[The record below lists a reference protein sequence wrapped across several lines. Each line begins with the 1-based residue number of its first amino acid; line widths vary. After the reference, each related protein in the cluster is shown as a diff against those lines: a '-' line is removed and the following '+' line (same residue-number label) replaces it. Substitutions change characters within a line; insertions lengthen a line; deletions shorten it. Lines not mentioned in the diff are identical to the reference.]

1 MWGTL
6 RIHYVARLQLLSSMT
21 SKYEH
26 GSREWKGANKIEGDL
41 EEDYQKQC
49 GYSKKWLSIE
59 EFSINPRTGTYFSVS
74 DASKAASAAAKSKHK
89 KSPKGKVNERRYKD
103 GEAGKAAERR
113 YKDGESGKAAAKR
126 SNQSQA
132 GKISKTIYKK
142 SANGK
147 FATKRSHESAA
158 GKAARQRENAAKRR
172 RTIEDRP
179 WALDC
184 AILSASYKLISGRY
198 ETSPTFTR
206 RTGWDHK
213 AFLKHVLM
221 RVNQSDF
228 DWDHHGNAPG
238 QWNLEHRIPRSA
250 YDFSDPQEVKRCW
263 APDNV
268 DVKSFEENEA
278 KSDALLPDEIGMVN
292 SSNWPKSWKGHFP
305 DVSKRV
311 EIRKLSNARTL
322 AEASMDMEDLEDL
335 DEFEEDFEGD
345 IAGPSM
351 EQSSS
356 QSYDSKDSS
365 DPEASDDSED
375 SDSEDGSEDS
385 DSD

>member
-1 MWGTL
+1 
-6 RIHYVARLQLLSSMT
+6 MT

-26 GSREWKGANKIEGDL
+26 GSREWKEANKIEGDL

-49 GYSKKWLSIE
+49 GYSKKWLPIE
-59 EFSINPRTGTYFSVS
+59 EFSINPRTGMYFSEC
-74 DASKAASAAAKSKHK
+74 DANKAAAAMAKSKHK
-89 KSPKGKVNERRYKD
+89 KSPKGKVNKRRYKD
-103 GEAGKAAERR
+103 GESGKAAERR
-113 YKDGESGKAAAKR
+113 YKDGESGKAAKRR

-132 GKISKTIYKK
+132 GKAAKRRYNKSDGRKISKTIYKK
-142 SANGK
+142 SASGK
-147 FATKRSHESAA
+147 AAQKRGHESAA
-158 GKAARQRENAAKRR
+158 GKAARQRFNAARR
-172 RTIEDRP
+172 RRRIEDRP

-184 AILSASYKLISGRY
+184 AILCAAEHLISGERGS
-198 ETSPTFTR
+198 SPTFTR
-206 RTGWDHK
+206 RTGWHHK

-311 EIRKLSNARTL
+311 EIRKLSNARML

-365 DPEASDDSED
+365 DPEASDNSED
-375 SDSEDGSEDS
+375 SDSEDGSGDS
-385 DSD
+385 DSN

>member
-1 MWGTL
+1 
-6 RIHYVARLQLLSSMT
+6 
-21 SKYEH
+21 
-26 GSREWKGANKIEGDL
+26 
-41 EEDYQKQC
+41 
-49 GYSKKWLSIE
+49 
-59 EFSINPRTGTYFSVS
+59 VS
-74 DASKAASAAAKSKHK
+74 DANKAADAAKKSKHK
-89 KSPKGKVNERRYKD
+89 KSPKGKAVERRYRDGEAGKAKERRYRD
-103 GEAGKAAERR
+103 GEAGKAA
-113 YKDGESGKAAAKR
+113 SKR
-126 SNQSQA
+126 SNQSDA
-132 GKISKTIYKK
+132 VKISKSIYKK
-142 SANGK
+142 SATGK
-147 FATKRSHESAA
+147 ATKKRNRESAT
-158 GKAARQRENAAKRR
+158 GKARREREYAARR
-172 RTIEDRP
+172 RRRIEDRP

-184 AILSASYKLISGRY
+184 SILSAAEKLISGRY

-206 RTGWDHK
+206 RTGWHHK

-228 DWDHHGNAPG
+228 DWDNHGNAPG

-250 YDFSDPQEVKRCW
+250 YDFSDPEEVKRCW

-292 SSNWPKSWKGHFP
+292 SSHWPKSWKGHFP

-311 EIRKLSNARTL
+311 EIRKLSNARML

-335 DEFEEDFEGD
+335 DEFEEDSEED
-345 IAGPSM
+345 IAVPSM

-356 QSYDSKDSS
+356 QTGGSNDSS
-365 DPEASDDSED
+365 DSDDSG
-375 SDSEDGSEDS
+375 DSENS